1 MPSFTNEKT
10 DKKVI
15 LAYYAWRRIEHQTSD
30 GYTFG
35 EAYFDTDDL
44 KDVFHNVTGVGFMKS
59 MIAYFERQRMYKNSG
74 PKFGAEYVTGGQRT
88 YVKLKWEGE
97 ELVTDNKVIIQ
108 ISFSHIPALHFNAK
122 FAVKWAG
129 SNKMKRPRYTNWDL
143 TYRRIFLTIKFPT
156 VVSSMTYMT
165 RTEILV
171 FGRSARMDI

>member
-1 MPSFTNEKT
+1 MSDFYVSLPSHSNKSEFLENTANHFKIRLPNPICLEGQGWRVEMSSISLPDAQVSIPSFTNEKT

-44 KDVFHNVTGVGFMKS
+44 KDVFHKVTGVGFMKS

-74 PKFGAEYVTGGQRT
+74 PKFGAEYVTGGKRT

-97 ELVTDNKVIIQ
+97 ELVTDK
-108 ISFSHIPALHFNAK
+108 K
-122 FAVKWAG
+122 
-129 SNKMKRPRYTNWDL
+129 
-143 TYRRIFLTIKFPT
+143 
-156 VVSSMTYMT
+156 
-165 RTEILV
+165 
-171 FGRSARMDI
+171 DI

>member
-1 MPSFTNEKT
+1 MSSISLPDAQVSIPSFTNEKT

-44 KDVFHNVTGVGFMKS
+44 KDVFHKVTGVGFMKS

-74 PKFGAEYVTGGQRT
+74 PKFGAEYVTGGKRT

-97 ELVTDNKVIIQ
+97 ELVTDKKDI
-108 ISFSHIPALHFNAK
+108 
-122 FAVKWAG
+122 
-129 SNKMKRPRYTNWDL
+129 WDVD
-143 TYRRIFLTIKFPT
+143 RD
-156 VVSSMTYMT
+156 VSTAYC
-165 RTEILV
+165 
-171 FGRSARMDI
+171 